1 MSPIGHNITAFAM
14 ATTYMRI
21 SDVPWGEGFS
31 SLPTVIMT
39 GNAINV
45 DHFAFVTLVALGMLV
60 GARGPDRLEIPT
72 FNRRTQTRRSV
83 IPHRTLTHWPIFWL
97 VLTGLCLWIWS
108 QSQDLLFY
116 MITSVGLGFC
126 AAGWL
131 HLVMDI
137 MTPAGIPLLSPFGSR
152 SSLSLYKTSMKGS
165 LITGEWLC
173 IFIFCIICLFFS
185 KIIS

>member
-1 MSPIGHNITAFAM
+1 MSPTGHNITVFAM

-21 SDVPWGEGFS
+21 SEVPWSEGVS
-31 SLPTVIMT
+31 SLPTLMIA
-39 GNAINV
+39 GNAVNV

-60 GARGPDRLEIPT
+60 GARGPDRLEIPS

-83 IPHRTLTHWPIFWL
+83 IPHRTLTHWPFFWIF
-97 VLTGLCLWIWS
+97 LTGLCFWTWS
-108 QSQDLLFY
+108 ESQDLLLY
-116 MITSVGLGFC
+116 VITSVGLGFC

-137 MTPAGIPLLSPFGSR
+137 MTPAGIPLLLPFGSR
-152 SSLSLYKTSMKGS
+152 SSLKFYKTAMKGNR
-165 LITGEWLC
+165 ITGEWVC